1 MYEYGI
7 VKNRDD
13 RLMNV
18 VIKCTINKMSN
29 SFRQWNYYEY
39 LIQYRQQD
47 KTVRRRW
54 IEEIN
59 KCVHQ

>member
-7 VKNRDD
+7 DKNRDS
-13 RLMNV
+13 RLMNI
-18 VIKCTINKMSN
+18 VIKCTINQMSN

-47 KTVRRRW
+47 KRVRRR
-54 IEEIN
+54 
-59 KCVHQ
+59 